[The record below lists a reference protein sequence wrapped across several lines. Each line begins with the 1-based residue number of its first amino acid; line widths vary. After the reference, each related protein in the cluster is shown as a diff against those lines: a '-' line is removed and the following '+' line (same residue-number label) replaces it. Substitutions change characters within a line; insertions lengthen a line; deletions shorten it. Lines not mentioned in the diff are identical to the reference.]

1 MGDDGWLKRSFVEFR
16 KFVYHSDVVRLKGQ
30 VTDKYI
36 DDNDECCVDI
46 KTSAINQREE
56 EVMPGGA
63 TVILISRDKGTSQ
76 LDKRLH
82 V

>member
-1 MGDDGWLKRSFVEFR
+1 
-16 KFVYHSDVVRLKGQ
+16 
-30 VTDKYI
+30 
-36 DDNDECCVDI
+36 VDI

-63 TVILISRDKGTSQ
+63 TVILASRDRGTFP

-82 V
+82 I